1 MKKDEREHLAK
12 VASLGCVIC
21 GLRQTEVHHL
31 RSGMGMGQ
39 RSSHFRTIPLC
50 HVHHRTG
57 GFGVA
62 IHGGTREF
70 QRNFGTEEELLKK
83 VLDKIAGQ
91 DTL

>member
-50 HVHHRTG
+50 SKCHRTG

-62 IHGGTREF
+62 YHAGPREF

>member
-12 VASLGCVIC
+12 VADLPCLIC
-21 GLRQTEVHHL
+21 GIHGVEIHHL
-31 RSGMGMGQ
+31 RSGCGMGQ
-39 RSSHFRTIPLC
+39 RSSHFRVLPLC
-50 HVHHRTG
+50 SVHHRTG

>member
-1 MKKDEREHLAK
+1 
-12 VASLGCVIC
+12 
-21 GLRQTEVHHL
+21 
-31 RSGMGMGQ
+31 MGMGQ
-39 RSSHFRTIPLC
+39 RSSHFRTIGLC
-50 HVHHRTG
+50 DVHHRTG

-62 IHGGTREF
+62 YHAGPREF